1 MKNVVRMSTWLVG
14 TYGFSVLPVT
24 IRTPTVPRSTIHIR
38 LTPHFLSGMCSSSG
52 LKPAEERCT
61 GPVVPT
67 NLLNCEVSL
76 PISPSPSRTSSSSTS
91 KCSVALGGIVSPPPA
106 WIQRSPNGCVAQR
119 DRSHAAS
126 AGISTPGPDS
136 KRRPA
141 CLAVAKLRR
150 HDQLAPSADAHP
162 VHTLIPTRDHLLIAQ
177 SELQRVPSVPA

>member
-1 MKNVVRMSTWLVG
+1 MKNVVRMSTWVG
-14 TYGFSVLPVT
+14 YGFSDDSYTDSAALHY
-24 IRTPTVPRSTIHIR
+24 IRIR

-52 LKPAEERCT
+52 LKPADERCT

-76 PISPSPSRTSSSSTS
+76 PISPAPSRTSSSSTS

-126 AGISTPGPDS
+126 AGISTPGPD
-136 KRRPA
+136 
-141 CLAVAKLRR
+141 
-150 HDQLAPSADAHP
+150 
-162 VHTLIPTRDHLLIAQ
+162 
-177 SELQRVPSVPA
+177 